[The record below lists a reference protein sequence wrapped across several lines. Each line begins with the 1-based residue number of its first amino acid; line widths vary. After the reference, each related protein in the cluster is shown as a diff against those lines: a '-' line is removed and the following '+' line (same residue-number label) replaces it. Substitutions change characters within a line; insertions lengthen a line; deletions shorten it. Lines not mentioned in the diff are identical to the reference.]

1 MSISAGDPGN
11 AKQGTGPS
19 KVQGVCKKK
28 GRAWHQGW
36 HGASRPVVAGR
47 ADKNGGGKFLR
58 HMADGPSVLGT
69 AREHSTCMSKSMRI
83 HCSLATSMR

>member
-1 MSISAGDPGN
+1 MSKKCLYLPVIPA
-11 AKQGTGPS
+11 TPS

-47 ADKNGGGKFLR
+47 ADKNGGGKFLTR
-58 HMADGPSVLGT
+58 HMADGPSV
-69 AREHSTCMSKSMRI
+69 
-83 HCSLATSMR
+83 